1 MTEEQELELIKEN
14 KKWTLKVYGVI
25 WTAVVAIIG
34 VLGFIFG
41 KIVEATLF
49 EEVAKWALMAI
60 VIGLIVC
67 VICYV
72 PVTML
77 SDARLKLRSE
87 YGKSWFKQALKVL
100 FGRK

>member
-34 VLGFIFG
+34 VLGLIFG

-49 EEVAKWALMAI
+49 EEVAK
-60 VIGLIVC
+60 
-67 VICYV
+67 
-72 PVTML
+72 
-77 SDARLKLRSE
+77 
-87 YGKSWFKQALKVL
+87 
-100 FGRK
+100 

>member
-34 VLGFIFG
+34 VLGLIFG

-77 SDARLKLRSE
+77 SDARLKLRPE